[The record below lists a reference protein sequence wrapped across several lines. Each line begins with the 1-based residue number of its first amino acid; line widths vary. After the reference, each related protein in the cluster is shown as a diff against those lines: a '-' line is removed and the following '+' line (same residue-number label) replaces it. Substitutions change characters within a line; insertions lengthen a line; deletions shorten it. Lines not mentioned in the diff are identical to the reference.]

1 VLFADVVAFTRFAE
15 SSSPEKVVAF
25 LNELF
30 TVLAEVIFRNEGIVD
45 KFIGDCVM
53 AIFGAPNEVE
63 DHCGRALATAEAIH
77 RFVEAN
83 APAWKTMYGIEV
95 QMAIGVST
103 GEVLVGNLGS
113 ETRMEYTAIGDA
125 VNIAA
130 RLEGLAQPGQTLVT
144 AEVAAA
150 AGDAWQFHS
159 IGEHPLRGRKKP
171 VQILEVV

>member
-1 VLFADVVAFTRFAE
+1 
-15 SSSPEKVVAF
+15 
-25 LNELF
+25 
-30 TVLAEVIFRNEGIVD
+30 
-45 KFIGDCVM
+45 
-53 AIFGAPNEVE
+53 
-63 DHCGRALATAEAIH
+63 
-77 RFVEAN
+77 
-83 APAWKTMYGIEV
+83 MYGIEV

-171 VQILEVV
+171 VQILEVI